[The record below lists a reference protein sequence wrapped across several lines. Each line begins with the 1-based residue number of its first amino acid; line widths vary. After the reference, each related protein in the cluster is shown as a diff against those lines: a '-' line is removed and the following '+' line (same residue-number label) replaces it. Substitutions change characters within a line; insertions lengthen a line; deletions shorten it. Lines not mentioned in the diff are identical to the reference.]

1 MARISKL
8 GTNTLSEKALSGNL
22 NFLSPIGF
30 RFQLQR
36 APNVEYFCQSV
47 TLPTLSINE
56 VPQTSPFVNIP
67 RPGDKVT
74 YGEFAIRFRIDED
87 MTNYL
92 EIHDWVTALGHPDDL
107 SQFKSLTPMSPE
119 KRTEAFLDDEYS
131 DGSIIVLS
139 SNYNAN
145 IRISLQNMF
154 PLSLAPLTFDTT
166 ITEINYLE
174 ADCTFAYRKFEIEKM

>member
-8 GTNTLSEKALSGNL
+8 GTNSLSEKALSGNL

-56 VPQTSPFVNIP
+56 VPQISPFVNIP

-92 EIHDWVTALGHPDDL
+92 EIHDW
-107 SQFKSLTPMSPE
+107 
-119 KRTEAFLDDEYS
+119 
-131 DGSIIVLS
+131 IV
-139 SNYNAN
+139 
-145 IRISLQNMF
+145 
-154 PLSLAPLTFDTT
+154 
-166 ITEINYLE
+166 
-174 ADCTFAYRKFEIEKM
+174 

>member
-1 MARISKL
+1 MAKISKL
-8 GTNTLSEKALSGNL
+8 GTNTLNETALSGNL

-47 TLPTLSINE
+47 TLATLSINIA
-56 VPQTSPFVNIP
+56 PQINSFVDIP

-74 YGEFAIRFRIDED
+74 YGEFTMRFRIDED

-119 KRTEAFLDDEYS
+119 KRTEAFLDDVYS

-139 SNYNAN
+139 SNKLCLCFLCFLSFFNFF
-145 IRISLQNMF
+145 SWLSMVF
-154 PLSLAPLTFDTT
+154 LSLKLVF
-166 ITEINYLE
+166 ILIKVINRYS
-174 ADCTFAYRKFEIEKM
+174 YH

>member
-56 VPQTSPFVNIP
+56 AIMDFIVCEPRNIVSLSPLAFN
-67 RPGDKVT
+67 
-74 YGEFAIRFRIDED
+74 
-87 MTNYL
+87 N
-92 EIHDWVTALGHPDDL
+92 L
-107 SQFKSLTPMSPE
+107 SVK
-119 KRTEAFLDDEYS
+119 
-131 DGSIIVLS
+131 I
-139 SNYNAN
+139 
-145 IRISLQNMF
+145 
-154 PLSLAPLTFDTT
+154 
-166 ITEINYLE
+166 
-174 ADCTFAYRKFEIEKM
+174 